1 MDPTNNIILPQSWL
15 RPLAEVGIVVPGF
28 EEQPLELP
36 GGRPQPGLVPPLG
49 AEPPLQRLVP
59 AVLGLGEGHPALAAQ
74 VHALVAAA
82 ALHTGSLVELS
93 TKQYS
98 MRVVFECVVCLEGV
112 FHKKKAQA
120 K

>member
-36 GGRPQPGLVPPLG
+36 GGRLQPGLVPPLG

-82 ALHTGSLVELS
+82 ALDNGRLVELS
-93 TKQYS
+93 TKLLGGS
-98 MRVVFECVVCLEGV
+98 NNIWKRPLLLLG
-112 FHKKKAQA
+112 
-120 K
+120 

>member
-36 GGRPQPGLVPPLG
+36 GGRLQPGLVPPLG

-74 VHALVAAA
+74 VHALVSAA
-82 ALHTGSLVELS
+82 ALDTGRIVELS
-93 TKQYS
+93 TKLLGGS
-98 MRVVFECVVCLEGV
+98 HNIWKRPACPWSL
-112 FHKKKAQA
+112 KL
-120 K
+120 